1 VQAYREAV
9 SFNERVSAAGADL
22 ARRMPAAKP
31 RLQPP

>member
-1 VQAYREAV
+1 V
-9 SFNERVSAAGADL
+9 SIPLRSNERVSAAGDSL